1 MSEISFACI
10 SGGNF
15 SAPSVSLG
23 SRHRCCVEV
32 AGKFALRKTSP
43 PRELRQCYRLC
54 HREHPLNQTAQYL
67 QSDYTAEKGI
77 EIGVLVNHI
86 MADAIRAG
94 ASDVHIEPWENSLVV
109 RIRLSGVLT
118 ELIHLPLDLME
129 KISGRL
135 KVMANLISYM
145 TGLPQEGHA
154 SGGPELGGVE
164 LRISVFPTTRGEKI
178 VIRLFDPR
186 NRSFDLSALGID
198 SHTLKIYL
206 ALLSRPSGL
215 ILLTGPTGSGKTTA
229 IYSSL
234 YTIVQR
240 TGPAVSVSTVEDP
253 VEFNLPMI
261 SQAQIN
267 PAQDFTYPKALRSLM
282 RQDTQVIM
290 IGEIRD
296 PETANIAVQ
305 AGLTGHLVLST
316 IHSGIAAGVFARLI
330 NMEIEPFL
338 LASSVIGVLGIRL
351 VRMNCPHCS
360 QPYQPEAG
368 LLKMVPP
375 ELVATTEFLHGVGC
389 EKCSGTGFM
398 GRTAVTEL
406 LAPDEIF
413 RDAVLQRCRP
423 ALFKT
428 SPSSRA
434 CRPCGR
440 TAFAVCS
447 KARRRWTKS
456 CA

>member
-1 MSEISFACI
+1 MHHFFLART
-10 SGGNF
+10 G
-15 SAPSVSLG
+15 APLVSTINQ
-23 SRHRCCVEV
+23 
-32 AGKFALRKTSP
+32 AGPMNRTSD
-43 PRELRQCYRLC
+43 
-54 HREHPLNQTAQYL
+54 YL

-86 MADAIRAG
+86 LADAIHAG
-94 ASDVHIEPWENSLVV
+94 ASDVHLEPWENTFVV

-118 ELIHLPLDLME
+118 ELVHLPLDLME
-129 KISGRL
+129 KISGRF
-135 KVMANLISYM
+135 KVMANLISYQ

-178 VIRLFDPR
+178 VVRLFDPR
-186 NRSFDLSALGID
+186 NRSFDLASLGLD
-198 SHTLKIYL
+198 DHTLKIYL
-206 ALLSRPSGL
+206 KLLSRPSGL

-267 PAQDFTYPKALRSLM
+267 PAQEFTYPKALRSLM
-282 RQDTQVIM
+282 RQDPQVIM

-305 AGLTGHLVLST
+305 AGLTGHLVIST

-338 LASSVIGVLGIRL
+338 LASSIIGVLSVRLIRK
-351 VRMNCPHCS
+351 NCPHCA
-360 QPYQPEAG
+360 QPYQPEQV
-368 LLKMVPP
+368 LLKLVPAEVIP
-375 ELVATTEFLHGVGC
+375 TSQFIRGAGC
-389 EKCSGTGFM
+389 EKCSGTGFI

-413 RDAVLQRCRP
+413 RDAVLQKLPTR
-423 ALFKT
+423 ALQNVAIQQGMQTMWQDGLRRVLKGQT
-428 SPSSRA
+428 TLEEILRVI
-434 CRPCGR
+434 
-440 TAFAVCS
+440 AVDQI
-447 KARRRWTKS
+447 
-456 CA
+456 